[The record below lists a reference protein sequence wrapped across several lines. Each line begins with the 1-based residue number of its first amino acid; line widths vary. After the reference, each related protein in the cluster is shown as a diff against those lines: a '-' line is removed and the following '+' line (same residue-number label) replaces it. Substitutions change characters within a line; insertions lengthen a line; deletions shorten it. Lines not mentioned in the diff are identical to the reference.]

1 MGWLEQWRGPSTRAR
16 GHGTTTVAGHFTAG
30 PTHHE
35 PKRLAAELRDLAGH
49 PLCAVHGDAL
59 RRLAD
64 AVSSGS
70 EDELRMWAG
79 GGLVA
84 AYCGPDA
91 LTAATSATATESG
104 RARRL
109 LHALPS
115 VLVFTPLLVTWAGLG
130 AAAYAYQRMRDSGGG
145 TGAGAGPS
153 ESFLTLW
160 QQGFDGHLWPVL
172 HFDMMI
178 VYTVV
183 ALLALM
189 GTTVLSR
196 LRDVAEETERR
207 LIVPRLSGALAQ
219 VEALAAR
226 AAHSSPA
233 LFAQEL
239 QGAAAGLRALLVQ
252 AADVQERAHDLLS
265 EAGAATEQHLAAVKA
280 LESAVAELRAGT
292 SDVRESVH
300 SATQAAGEVTAGT
313 RLLTDEL
320 AKSGTAMAE
329 GVDRAG
335 RLAAERIGGA
345 GQLTADRI
353 DKAAREARERET
365 AAADRTAE
373 WMRQAVQEV
382 TGALTAVRGSTAESA
397 QVLTATLGGLDR
409 TLAVLPAALE
419 RAAAE
424 GAERIGTAYDLAVAA
439 LAVSLREEVRTVT
452 TELAAR
458 IAELREATLTQQNGQ
473 TRAHTR
479 LLETVEKL
487 HNALRSL
494 ADTLAA
500 GPPGP
505 PSAPTLRLPLPG
517 LRPPAGQGPGAERK
531 PAHPEP
537 ADDPRSARVAGEG
550 GR

>member
-1 MGWLEQWRGPSTRAR
+1 MGWLEQWRGPSARAR

-91 LTAATSATATESG
+91 LTAVTSPTATESG

-226 AAHSSPA
+226 AAHSSPPSSPRNS
-233 LFAQEL
+233 
-239 QGAAAGLRALLVQ
+239 RARPR
-252 AADVQERAHDLLS
+252 DCGPCCSRRPMS
-265 EAGAATEQHLAAVKA
+265 
-280 LESAVAELRAGT
+280 R
-292 SDVRESVH
+292 
-300 SATQAAGEVTAGT
+300 
-313 RLLTDEL
+313 
-320 AKSGTAMAE
+320 
-329 GVDRAG
+329 
-335 RLAAERIGGA
+335 
-345 GQLTADRI
+345 
-353 DKAAREARERET
+353 
-365 AAADRTAE
+365 
-373 WMRQAVQEV
+373 
-382 TGALTAVRGSTAESA
+382 
-397 QVLTATLGGLDR
+397 
-409 TLAVLPAALE
+409 
-419 RAAAE
+419 
-424 GAERIGTAYDLAVAA
+424 
-439 LAVSLREEVRTVT
+439 
-452 TELAAR
+452 
-458 IAELREATLTQQNGQ
+458 N
-473 TRAHTR
+473 AHTTSSAR
-479 LLETVEKL
+479 PVRP
-487 HNALRSL
+487 RSS
-494 ADTLAA
+494 TS
-500 GPPGP
+500 P
-505 PSAPTLRLPLPG
+505 PS
-517 LRPPAGQGPGAERK
+517 RPWSRPWRSCGREHRTYGSPSTPPHRRPARWRPVLGC
-531 PAHPEP
+531 
-537 ADDPRSARVAGEG
+537 
-550 GR
+550 

>member
-1 MGWLEQWRGPSTRAR
+1 M
-16 GHGTTTVAGHFTAG
+16 
-30 PTHHE
+30 
-35 PKRLAAELRDLAGH
+35 RDLASH
-49 PLCAVHGDAL
+49 PFCAAHSEAL

-64 AVSSGS
+64 AVHSGS

-91 LTAATSATATESG
+91 LTTATAVESG
-104 RARRL
+104 RVRRL

-115 VLVFTPLLVTWAGLG
+115 VLVFAPLLVTWAGLG
-130 AAAYAYQRMRDSGGG
+130 AAAYAYQRMRDSGGD
-145 TGAGAGPS
+145 TGAGGGPS
-153 ESFLTLW
+153 ESFLALW

-172 HFDMMI
+172 HFDMMV
-178 VYTVV
+178 VYTVI

-196 LRDVAEETERR
+196 LRDAAEETQRR

-219 VEALAAR
+219 VEALAAQ
-226 AAHSSPA
+226 AAHSSPVR
-233 LFAQEL
+233 FAQEL

-252 AADVQERAHDLLS
+252 ATDVQERAHDLLS
-265 EAGAATEQHLAAVKA
+265 GAGTATEQHLAAVKA

-292 SDVRESVH
+292 ADVRESVH
-300 SATQAAGEVTAGT
+300 CATQAAGEVADST

-329 GVDRAG
+329 GMDRAG
-335 RLAAERIGGA
+335 LLAAERIGGA

-382 TGALTAVRGSTAESA
+382 TGSLTAVRASTAESA

-409 TLAVLPAALE
+409 TLATLPAALE
-419 RAAAE
+419 RTASE
-424 GAERIGTAYDLAVAA
+424 GAERIGTAYELAVAA
-439 LAVSLREEVRTVT
+439 LAFSLREEVHTVT
-452 TELAAR
+452 TELTAR
-458 IAELREATLTQQNGQ
+458 IAELRAATLTQQNGQ

-487 HNALRSL
+487 HGALRSL

-500 GPPGP
+500 GPPSP
-505 PSAPTLRLPLPG
+505 PSPPVANLPLESVP
-517 LRPPAGQGPGAERK
+517 R
-531 PAHPEP
+531 P
-537 ADDPRSARVAGEG
+537 ADDARISRAVAEED
-550 GR
+550 R